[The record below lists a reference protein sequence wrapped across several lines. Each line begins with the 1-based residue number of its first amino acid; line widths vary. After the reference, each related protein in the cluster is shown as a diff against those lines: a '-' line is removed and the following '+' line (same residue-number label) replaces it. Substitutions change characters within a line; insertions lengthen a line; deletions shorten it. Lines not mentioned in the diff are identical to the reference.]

1 MWQQQNRLKG
11 NAVPLPPNYNLELIR
26 TGMEGGQEEVSL
38 VCRSF
43 LPFFP
48 TLSLNSNCCFAN
60 LPSFFFFFFY
70 KSYTANSFCLLKK
83 NQTTNFYWEK
93 KEGNGVVSIKK
104 KQISG
109 NRNLSL
115 SVT

>member
-60 LPSFFFFFFY
+60 LPSFFFFFY

-93 KEGNGVVSIKK
+93 KEGNGVASIKK

>member
-60 LPSFFFFFFY
+60 LPSFFFFFIKVILQTVSVY
-70 KSYTANSFCLLKK
+70 LKK
-83 NQTTNFYWEK
+83 IKQQIFT
-93 KEGNGVVSIKK
+93 GKK
-104 KQISG
+104 KREMG
-109 NRNLSL
+109 WLR
-115 SVT
+115 

>member
-43 LPFFP
+43 LPFFL
-48 TLSLNSNCCFAN
+48 TLFKFEL
-60 LPSFFFFFFY
+60 L
-70 KSYTANSFCLLKK
+70 FCQL
-83 NQTTNFYWEK
+83 T
-93 KEGNGVVSIKK
+93 
-104 KQISG
+104 
-109 NRNLSL
+109 
-115 SVT
+115 